1 MPVKKG
7 HSKRV
12 KARTTHRKVNSHRKV
27 TTRRKAK
34 PKARRR

>member
-12 KARTTHRKVNSHRKV
+12 KAKTNHRKV
-27 TTRRKAK
+27 TARRKAK

>member
-12 KARTTHRKVNSHRKV
+12 KAKTTNRKV
-27 TTRRKAK
+27 TARKKAK

>member
-7 HSKRV
+7 HTKRV
-12 KARTTHRKVNSHRKV
+12 KAKTTHRKVNSRRKV
-27 TTRRKAK
+27 TARKKAK